1 MASQHPA
8 QTEAETTQQQGEPFA
23 MPQQTGTPLAPQQE
37 QQDQQEQQEQTKTPI
52 FRDFASI

>member
-8 QTEAETTQQQGEPFA
+8 RTEADTTPQQQGNSVA
-23 MPQQTGTPLAPQQE
+23 MPQQTGTPSVPQHE
-37 QQDQQEQQEQTKTPI
+37 QHQQAMSPI

>member
-8 QTEAETTQQQGEPFA
+8 KPEAETTPQPGDTVA
-23 MPQQTGTPLAPQQE
+23 MPQQTGTPTTPQHT
-37 QQDQQEQQEQTKTPI
+37 QQIPASSPI

>member
-8 QTEAETTQQQGEPFA
+8 RTEAETTPQQGETFA
-23 MPQQTGTPLAPQQE
+23 MPRQTGTPSAPQH
-37 QQDQQEQQEQTKTPI
+37 EQQEQAMTPI

>member
-8 QTEAETTQQQGEPFA
+8 KTEAETTRQQGETFA
-23 MPQQTGTPLAPQQE
+23 MPQQTGTLTVPQHE
-37 QQDQQEQQEQTKTPI
+37 QHQQAMTPI

>member
-8 QTEAETTQQQGEPFA
+8 RTEAETTPQQQGNTVA
-23 MPQQTGTPLAPQQE
+23 MPQQTGTPSAPQH
-37 QQDQQEQQEQTKTPI
+37 EQQEQAMTPI

>member
-8 QTEAETTQQQGEPFA
+8 QTEAETTPQQGDTVA
-23 MPQQTGTPLAPQQE
+23 MPQQTGTTSAPHH
-37 QQDQQEQQEQTKTPI
+37 EQQEQAMTPI